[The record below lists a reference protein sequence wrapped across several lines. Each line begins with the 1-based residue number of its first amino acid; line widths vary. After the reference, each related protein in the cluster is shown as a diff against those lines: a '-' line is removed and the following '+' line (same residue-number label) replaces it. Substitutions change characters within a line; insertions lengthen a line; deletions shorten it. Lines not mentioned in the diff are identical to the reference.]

1 MRLLSNGIALTAAA
15 LLAACGGDPHHSALP
30 PPPPAAGVMYDVIPI
45 LEAPTGDIR
54 VTSRGINESNMVTG
68 TIYAT
73 PDSPSRAFLFNG
85 ATTIDLGDFGGRYA
99 QAFAINR
106 CGHVAGW
113 ALGPGGGDVLQAFL
127 YDGTLRNIGTPGI
140 YSEATAINDCDQV
153 TGVASGHAYL
163 YDGVMHDLGTLGGPT
178 SRGVDINDSGVVMGT
193 SQIPGPIQ
201 SAPVHT
207 FLYDKRTG
215 AGLQD
220 IGTLGGTFTGGRD
233 LNNVGQIAG
242 TARLASNDFRAFRYS
257 GGVVQNL
264 GTLEGDE
271 QSEAVAINDS
281 GYVVGTSSI
290 PTRTRGFMFD
300 GVRMHAIG
308 FPGAGASEA
317 TAINASGVVVGS
329 APPPGDTTHAIS
341 RTLAGGIVDLNTRVH
356 AAPPGLVLFRA
367 LAINDEGSIV
377 VLTYTGLVLLKV
389 RH

>member
-1 MRLLSNGIALTAAA
+1 MKPRTATY
-15 LLAACGGDPHHSALP
+15 GSHR
-30 PPPPAAGVMYDVIPI
+30 
-45 LEAPTGDIR
+45 EASTTPTWF
-54 VTSRGINESNMVTG
+54 TG
-68 TIYAT
+68 TVYAT

-85 ATTIDLGDFGGRYA
+85 TRTIDLGDFGGRSA

-113 ALGPGGGDVLQAFL
+113 AQGPGGGDILQAFL

-140 YSEATAINDCDQV
+140 YSEATALNDCDQV
-153 TGVASGHAYL
+153 TGVVSIGGPFHAYL

-178 SRGVDINDSGVVMGT
+178 SRGIDINDAGVVMGI

-220 IGTLGGTFTGGRD
+220 IGTLGGNFTGGMD
-233 LNNVGQIAG
+233 LNNAGQIAG
-242 TARLASNDFRAFRYS
+242 TARLASNDIRAFRYS
-257 GGVVQNL
+257 GGVVQDL

-290 PTRTRGFMFD
+290 PSRTRGFMYD

-308 FPGAGASEA
+308 FPGVGASEA
-317 TAINASGVVVGS
+317 TAINSSGVVVGS
-329 APPPGDTTHAIS
+329 ALTLEDATHAIS
-341 RTLAGGIVDLNTRVH
+341 WTLDGGIVDLNSRVH
-356 AAPPGLVLFRA
+356 APPPGLVLRRA
-367 LAINDEGSIV
+367 LAINEKGSIV
-377 VLTYTGLVLLKV
+377 VLSDTGLVLLKV